1 MSIKQHLVIRSAVL
15 KGRVNKYAILGLV
28 ISLGSIVIATL
39 LVSYQLTGFINFSSI
54 ILAQKI
60 NPALWALDLTPFMFA
75 YWGQSFCHEVVTTA
89 ESMIE
94 NETKAL
100 IDKSSDLELKLQYET
115 HHDHLTHLPNQRL
128 LSQRINQG
136 IKQIG
141 PNEELAIIVLH
152 IRSFKE
158 INGKYG
164 SFNANSLLIQFAER
178 LKTVLLEPFLL
189 QAYMGMNM
197 VARLQG
203 AEFALLIP
211 RLRKDHLL
219 DDLITKVINAT
230 AISMMID
237 GNSINIKTT
246 AGVALYPQHGNDDS
260 ILLQRANA
268 SFFHAEKEGE
278 PYAIYHAGMEKETKE
293 RGLILSELS
302 SVIDNEEISI
312 LYQPIFELKTEKVIG
327 VDVQVQFEDPNNGRI
342 TTDKLLS
349 LVEGSALLKKLTLL
363 MVKNAV
369 NQLVQWHQANH
380 HIYVRVSLFDA
391 TDSELPAFV
400 ADLLK
405 THNISPAY
413 LKMEFTEKACLSDQ
427 AHSMIV
433 LKQLADLGITLGISD
448 FCSGYSSFIYLINF
462 PISEIKIDK
471 SLVRNMLDDEKH
483 SDVVLAIIKLAAA
496 MKLTMFADGIL
507 DPAMLKKLKQMGCVY
522 GQGTYFSP
530 AIETSA
536 VTAMIEKMDI

>member
-39 LVSYQLTGFINFSSI
+39 LVAYQVTGFINFTSI
-54 ILAQKI
+54 ILAQKV

-100 IDKSSDLELKLQYET
+100 VDKSSDLELKLQYET

-152 IRSFKE
+152 ICSFKE

-211 RLRKDHLL
+211 RLRKDHQL
-219 DDLITKVINAT
+219 DELITKVINAT
-230 AISMMID
+230 AISLMID

-246 AGVALYPQHGNDDS
+246 AGVALYPEHGNDDS

-268 SFFHAEKEGE
+268 SLFRAEKEGR
-278 PYAIYHAGMEKETKE
+278 PYAIYHSGMDKDTEI
-293 RGLILSELS
+293 RSVILTELS
-302 SVIDNEEISI
+302 SAIDNEQIVM
-312 LYQPIFELKTEKVIG
+312 LYQPVLELKTQKIIG
-327 VDVQVQFEDPNNGRI
+327 VDTQVQFNPPNNGSIAADR
-342 TTDKLLS
+342 LLP
-349 LVEGSALLKKLTLL
+349 LIEGSVLLKKLTLL
-363 MVKNAV
+363 VIKNAV
-369 NQLVQWHQANH
+369 NQLVQWHQVNH
-380 HIYVRVSLFDA
+380 KIYITVNLFDA
-391 TDSELPAFV
+391 TDIELPAFV
-400 ADLLK
+400 GQLLK
-405 THNISPAY
+405 THNISPQY

-427 AHSMIV
+427 AHSIIV
-433 LKQLADLGITLGISD
+433 LKQLADLGVTLGISD
-448 FCSGYSSFIYLINF
+448 FCSGYSSFLYLINF
-462 PISEIKIDK
+462 PISDIKIDK
-471 SLVRNMLDDEKH
+471 SLLRNMLDDEKH
-483 SDVVLAIIKLAAA
+483 EDVVLAIIKLAAA

-507 DPAMLKKLKQMGCVY
+507 DPSMLKKLKQMGCVY
-522 GQGTYFSP
+522 GQGSYFSP
-530 AIETSA
+530 AIDAGA
-536 VTAMIEKMDI
+536 VTTMLEKMDI